1 MKYNIYQSFVSMVS
15 GSLCCQSKYEAG
27 VNFWTIEWIQKVK
40 FYKMWLNYV
49 SGKRKVSSARTEIQ
63 ISTNHPTFNLFILS
77 KPYKWFKRYKTYTY
91 IQTVWMNRAG
101 SICLWRTDF
110 IHFNYEKHSFCLN
123 TQSDKRLQNFIVIG
137 LA

>member
-1 MKYNIYQSFVSMVS
+1 MKYNMYQSFVSMVS

-101 SICLWRTDF
+101 SICLWIEYENTKVF
-110 IHFNYEKHSFCLN
+110 FWIHDCYSTKDYITLY
-123 TQSDKRLQNFIVIG
+123 KLV
-137 LA
+137 